1 MVEAKPTVGNK
12 VARPRPVGAAAMTS
26 KEVFAVLRRH
36 ILLIA
41 VLTAVGFALGGAG
54 WAVAKRYFP
63 SYTAQTLIEVLPPVE
78 TDPMQ
83 IVTAQVQKDIQYQ
96 HRVSMAYVLKGQ
108 TSMQDLLRDDKVK
121 ATDWFAGR
129 GRDIRKAL
137 RYLQSDFVA
146 YPERDAKYVRV
157 SMTCGKASEAAL
169 IVNEAAT
176 LFVNSQGVDKQQKV
190 GTTLAELTK
199 RQDAVQ
205 REVVRANNAMN
216 AIRTESNITDL
227 DRPAGRYWRHT
238 YELKLD
244 DLELQQNELL
254 LAIRQTEADVENIK
268 RLAEGPVT
276 VQVEHAIEA
285 DPVMIV
291 LAQQLA
297 FQEAQLSGRL
307 SRFGEN
313 HRVVRETQQ
322 LIDEIKERRRLRRE
336 EMAEQTRQASYKNAQ
351 DRLAVL
357 QQRLAELNN
366 LRDQAAAQK
375 KDLDLAR
382 VQYDDELTNRDE
394 RLKMLDDIKQQIEKQ
409 RIIHDEAPTVRLLAF
424 APEPLEMVTSR
435 QWWVWFPAG
444 TILGLLLSVGL
455 AFLIEMLNDLVRTPA
470 DVGRFLN
477 IPLLGIIPDASEDKQ
492 VRGIEL
498 CHAVRQAPYSLISE
512 SYRRLRTNLELS
524 GLADAAKTLLITSGD
539 AAEGTTS
546 VAVNLATT
554 FVVQNKKVLLIDAN
568 FRQPTLKRIFP
579 KTAANDPEAAGFD
592 FGLSS
597 VLTSQC
603 GYQDVIRHSGID
615 GFDIIDSGPM
625 PSNPAELLASPGWK
639 AAQGARRNYD
649 HIIIDSAPVL
659 LVSDA
664 KVLAKIVQAT
674 VLVFNAAATSR
685 GAARRTIGELK
696 EVDANVVGCV
706 LFAAKALKGGY
717 FHEQIQVVSGV
728 SQAAACRC
736 EPRLTVMLNLA
747 SARP

>member
-12 VARPRPVGAAAMTS
+12 VVRPRPVGAAAMTS
-26 KEVFAVLRRH
+26 KEVFAILRRH
-36 ILLIA
+36 ILLI
-41 VLTAVGFALGGAG
+41 VILTVAGFVLGGG
-54 WAVAKRYFP
+54 SWVVARRYFP
-63 SYTAQTLIEVLPPVE
+63 SYTARTLIEVLPPIE

-96 HRVSMAYVLKGQ
+96 HRVSMASVIKTQGMLE
-108 TSMQDLLRDDKVK
+108 TLLRDDKVK
-121 ATDWFAGR
+121 ATAWFAGR
-129 GRDIRKAL
+129 GRDIRKAFK
-137 RYLQSDFVA
+137 YLMKHLGA
-146 YPERDAKYVRV
+146 YAHRDAYYVEV

-169 IVNEAAT
+169 IVNEAVS
-176 LFVNSQGVDKQQKV
+176 LFYNSQVQSKQV
-190 GTTLAELTK
+190 RGGETLAELTK
-199 RQDAVQ
+199 RQTAVQ
-205 REVVRANNAMN
+205 LEVQRANGAM
-216 AIRTESNITDL
+216 ADIRKDSNITDL
-227 DRPAGRYWRHT
+227 ERPAGRYWRHT
-238 YELKLD
+238 FELKLD

-254 LAIRQTEADVENIK
+254 LAIRQTEADMENLK
-268 RLAEGPVT
+268 RLAEESPVT
-276 VQVEHAIEA
+276 VQILHAIEM

-307 SRFGEN
+307 SRFGDN
-313 HRVVRETQQ
+313 HRVVQETQQ

-351 DRLAVL
+351 DRLVVL

-382 VQYDDELTNRDE
+382 VRYDDELTNRDE

-409 RIIHDEAPTVRLLAF
+409 RIIHDEAPTVRPFLPV
-424 APEPLEMVTSR
+424 PEPLEMVASR

-444 TILGLLLSVGL
+444 TILGLLLSIGL

-597 VLTSQC
+597 VLTNQC
-603 GYQDVIRHSGID
+603 GYQDVVRHTGID
-615 GFDIIDSGPM
+615 GFDIIDSGPL
-625 PSNPAELLASPGWK
+625 PSNPTELLASPRMEWLLK
-639 AAQGARRNYD
+639 EHSRNYD
-649 HIIIDSAPVL
+649 HIVIDSAPVL

-674 VLVFNAAATSR
+674 VLVFNAAATRR

-717 FHEQIQVVSGV
+717 FHERYKSYQEYLKPQLAGV
-728 SQAAACRC
+728 S
-736 EPRLTVMLNLA
+736 PG
-747 SARP
+747 